1 MSTILARRGIPALP
15 KLSVPLINVVNNSDL
30 PDGLRS
36 HCKFKLRVKAWTLP
50 PLAILTPVCDE
61 PSATGVCTWDLSM
74 GPDAKLIRFM
84 TKEEE
89 DVFFSKIV

>member
-15 KLSVPLINVVNNSDL
+15 KLFIPYNNTINNRDL

-50 PLAILTPVCDE
+50 PLAIITPVCEE
-61 PSATGVCTWDLSM
+61 PSTAGVCTWDLSM
-74 GPDAKLIRFM
+74 GSDAKVIRFM

-89 DVFFSKIV
+89 DMFFSQIV

>member
-15 KLSVPLINVVNNSDL
+15 KLRVPLINVVNNRDL

-36 HCKFKLRVKAWTLP
+36 QCKFKLRVKAWTLP
-50 PLAILTPVCDE
+50 PLAILTPVIDE
-61 PSATGVCTWDLSM
+61 PSTSGVCTWDLSM
-74 GPDAKLIRFM
+74 GPDAKVIRFM

-89 DVFFSKIV
+89 DVFFSQIV